1 MLAANVHPRLG
12 RRLIVG
18 IALVLAAAG
27 LGAGAVAAKDKP
39 NDCHSVIAG
48 TYLIPRG
55 SITNLSKDGSINGS
69 LSESSQVL
77 GGQGDTFTG
86 SWQCDGTTVT
96 GRDFRWVDNPAGRQI
111 SRVDWQGTFDPVGGG
126 SIDVI
131 YTFYRLA
138 EDATAEELL
147 AASPLF
153 DDHKV
158 LVRIATP

>member
-1 MLAANVHPRLG
+1 MPATHVHQRLG

-18 IALVLAAAG
+18 IALILAAAG
-27 LGAGAVAAKDKP
+27 IGAGAVAAKDKP

-48 TYLIPRG
+48 TYLIPSG
-55 SITNLSKDGSINGS
+55 SITNLSKDGSISGS
-69 LSESSQVL
+69 LSETSQAL
-77 GGQGDTFTG
+77 GGQGDMFMG
-86 SWQCDGTTVT
+86 SWQCDGTTIT

-111 SRVDWQGTFDPVGGG
+111 SRVDWQGTFEAAGGG

-138 EDATAEELL
+138 EDATAAELL

-153 DDHKV
+153 DDHKI
-158 LVRIATP
+158 LVRIAAP